1 MSDIGSN
8 FIIKKISHSDFSN
21 VVDFYVQPIFNLSSF
36 QCVGAEVLLRGM
48 HRQNIVQP
56 AKFLQ
61 QLEEND
67 GIINVGKYII
77 SKAFEFLQQSV
88 LPQKPDFFL
97 SINLA
102 PHQLNDEGFAESIIS
117 LQAEYAISPKSVIFE
132 ITQSTEE
139 LAESG
144 EENIQRLQNAGFA
157 FAWDDVGS
165 IDDVQNKLAQS
176 ACDYIKLDRDCLKN
190 GHSEKT
196 PELIME
202 AHKNNA
208 SIIAEGVETM
218 AQTSMLLKHDVE
230 LAQGYLFSRP
240 LKKIDFVTTYIRKS

>member
-8 FIIKKISHSDFSN
+8 FILRKITHSDFSN

-48 HRQNIVQP
+48 HRHNIIQP
-56 AKFLQ
+56 AQFLQ

-77 SKAFEFLQQSV
+77 GKAFEFLQQEV
-88 LPQKPDFFL
+88 LSRKPDFFL

-102 PHQLNDEGFAESIIS
+102 PHQLNDETFSESIMV
-117 LQAEYAISPKSVIFE
+117 LQDVFAIPAKSVIFE
-132 ITQSTEE
+132 ITQSAEE

-144 EENIQRLQNAGFA
+144 EKNIQQLQSAGFS

-165 IDDVQNKLAQS
+165 IDDVQNKLAQA
-176 ACDYIKLDRDCLKN
+176 ACDFIKLDRSCLKN
-190 GHSEKT
+190 GSNEKT
-196 PELIME
+196 PELIIE

-218 AQTSMLLKHDVE
+218 AQTSMLLKHNVE
-230 LAQGYLFSRP
+230 LAQGFLFSRP
-240 LKKIDFVTTYIRKS
+240 LKKIDFVQSYIRT

>member
-8 FIIKKISHSDFSN
+8 FILRKITHSDFSN

-48 HRQNIVQP
+48 HRHNIIQP
-56 AKFLQ
+56 AQFLQ

-77 SKAFEFLQQSV
+77 GKAFEFLQLEV

-102 PHQLNDEGFAESIIS
+102 PHQLNDESFSESIIA
-117 LQAEYAISPKSVIFE
+117 LQSAYAIPPKSVIFE
-132 ITQSTEE
+132 ITQSAEE

-144 EENIQRLQNAGFA
+144 EKNIQQLQSAGFS

-165 IDDVQNKLAQS
+165 IDDVQNKLAQ
-176 ACDYIKLDRDCLKN
+176 ATCDFIKLDRSCLKN
-190 GHSEKT
+190 GSNEKT
-196 PELIME
+196 PELIIE

-218 AQTSMLLKHDVE
+218 AQTSMLLKHNVE
-230 LAQGYLFSRP
+230 LAQGFLFSRP
-240 LKKIDFVTTYIRKS
+240 LKKIDFVQSYIRT